1 MAIVI
6 PKLHCY
12 VAKDCFTSQIIFSH
26 INAINQHNEF
36 PSGNQFSRLAPAPQ
50 VTPYLV

>member
-1 MAIVI
+1 MVI

-12 VAKDCFTSQIIFSH
+12 VAKDGFTSQIIFSQ

-36 PSGNQFSRLAPAPQ
+36 PTGNQFSRLAPALQ
-50 VTPYLV
+50 VAPHLA